1 MIWQN
6 MFAYVANEFV
16 DVTSTGSGDALP
28 MHLTIKN
35 IGKVYKMTSKIY
47 RKV

>member
-16 DVTSTGSGDALP
+16 DVTSPEAGNALP
-28 MHLTIKN
+28 MHLAIKN
-35 IGKVYKMTSKIY
+35 IGKVYEITSEIY
-47 RKV
+47 GKV